1 MSTNTKLIL
10 LGLVICTVLGVI
22 LQGTIAQKLQRD
34 MGGGG
39 DELLTPDQLAKKV
52 KTEAIKNQKKMELKN
67 ASDPA
72 AAK

>member
-39 DELLTPDQLAKKV
+39 DELMTPDQLAKKM
-52 KTEAIKNQKKMELKN
+52 KTEAIKNQKKME
-67 ASDPA
+67 ASKTA
-72 AAK
+72 APGTTP